1 MREKKKT
8 LMMKERSA
16 LYSERECGVHSKFLQ
31 KELTD
36 YTRGGGGRGD
46 GEADR
51 NGRSQLSARYR
62 AIHINASSFDGREGR
77 SGTYFN
83 F

>member
-1 MREKKKT
+1 MWGSQQISSKRINR
-8 LMMKERSA
+8 LYERW
-16 LYSERECGVHSKFLQ
+16 
-31 KELTD
+31 
-36 YTRGGGGRGD
+36 GGGGRGD
-46 GEADR
+46 VEADR